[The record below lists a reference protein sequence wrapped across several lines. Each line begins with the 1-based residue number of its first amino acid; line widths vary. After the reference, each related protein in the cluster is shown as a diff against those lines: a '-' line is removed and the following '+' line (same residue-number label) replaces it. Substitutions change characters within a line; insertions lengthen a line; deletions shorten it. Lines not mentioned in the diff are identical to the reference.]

1 MRSPMIGNRMRAFAV
16 ATAFATLA
24 FAAPALASP
33 FDGSWKMVLTTTNG
47 HCGIIN
53 IGVAVNGGHISATSG
68 RFVTHKV
75 FLNGQ
80 IWGSGKTKINGVAG
94 PRQAV
99 GTARSRRPR
108 AAANGTDRAFGRLL
122 GRLGRRPRYGQGSD
136 RVAPRFLPYS
146 GAAARL
152 LSTARVSGVS
162 ALPPSQVSSSS
173 ASAKGLA

>member
-1 MRSPMIGNRMRAFAV
+1 MRSPMIGNRMRAFAL

-53 IGVAVNGGHISATSG
+53 IGVAVTGGHISATSG
-68 RFVTHKV
+68 RFVTHKI
-75 FLNGQ
+75 FLNGL

-99 GTARSRRPR
+99 GIGNVHDGQGQRQVER
-108 AAANGTDRAFGRLL
+108 DRALGRLL
-122 GRLGRRPRYGQGSD
+122 GRLGRRPRLTHTVHLIAS
-136 RVAPRFLPYS
+136 L
-146 GAAARL
+146 ARISFCL
-152 LSTARVSGVS
+152 TP
-162 ALPPSQVSSSS
+162 ALPRGS
-173 ASAKGLA
+173 